1 MLCQFSDLILGHADV
16 VQPLHADLAAG
27 AVTHGLLDVI
37 AGLIAEQ
44 AVHPDAQLVLG
55 LILELLLT
63 VQRPAE
69 QPAGVLDGDD
79 AAGDGVAAEG
89 VALADLADIL
99 GDLVVQRG
107 DGGAL
112 PVAQLRLGAELFR
125 VTEGGILCGDLL
137 PQIPAVA
144 GLDGGVETGGLIL
157 CAHGAAFHAAAV
169 GDEQQIVLGQVDVR
183 SLARV
188 LHGDRA
194 CQLAALLDIEL
205 DIGDL
210 GVVVELHAKAFQI
223 VHHGQDDGFVLVIA
237 GKAQGGKV
245 RQTTDMVDI
254 ALEVQLHLQRAVPV
268 LEGEHGAPVHPEV
281 GVEHLVIEEIG
292 DLLIL
297 QLLVRGEEQ
306 LHDLHGT
313 LIGQAELAIGVG
325 ILAAVD
331 GGTAQGEVGVLLV
344 QPVILVQHAG
354 TLGLQRRDGV
364 QQIPH
369 DLEVVVHLAAAAHH
383 IADIVLVAIA
393 GTACQC
399 VLFKHMD
406 VLALHLAI
414 AHQIAGS
421 GQGCQTG
428 ADDISGFMIHTLR
441 LFGGCKSFVVATGIV
456 HKKASLLQKYLF
468 TAFIVLFSMAT
479 VYPAK

>member
-1 MLCQFSDLILGHADV
+1 MLCQLRDLILGHTDV

-27 AVTHGLLDVI
+27 AVAHGLFDVI

-79 AAGDGVAAEG
+79 AAGDGMAAEG

-99 GDLVVQRG
+99 RDLVVQRG

-144 GLDGGVETGGLIL
+144 GLDGGVEAGSLIL
-157 CAHGAAFHAAAV
+157 CTHGAAFHAAAV
-169 GDEQQIVLGQVDVR
+169 GDEQQIVLGQVDVGG
-183 SLARV
+183 LALV

-194 CQLAALLDIEL
+194 CQLAALLDVKLHIR
-205 DIGDL
+205 DL

-223 VHHGQDDGFVLVIA
+223 VHHRQDDGLVLVIA
-237 GKAQGGKV
+237 GKAQSGKV
-245 RQTTDMVDI
+245 RQTTDVVDI
-254 ALEVQLHLQRAVPV
+254 AFEVQLHLQRAVPV
-268 LEGEHGAPVHPEV
+268 LESEHGAPVQPEV

-292 DLLIL
+292 DLFIL
-297 QLLVRGEEQ
+297 QLLVRSKEQ
-306 LHDLHGT
+306 LHDLHGA
-313 LIGQAELAIGVG
+313 LIGQAELAISVS

-369 DLEVVVHLAAAAHH
+369 DLEVVVHL

-393 GTACQC
+393 GAAGQC

-406 VLALHLAI
+406 VLALHLAVT
-414 AHQIAGS
+414 HQIAGS
-421 GQGCQTG
+421 GQRSQTG
-428 ADDISGFMIHTLR
+428 ADDISGFMIHALR
-441 LFGGCKSFVVATGIV
+441 LFGVCKSFIIATGIV
-456 HKKASLLQKYLF
+456 HKKASLLPYFRF